1 MLGSFC
7 LLLNFSYHTE
17 FEASMGRTRMP
28 HGEGALHHSS
38 LLYPSLSRIMA
49 LASVNLCNFT
59 DRTQRMLI
67 AYRQTRIFERF
78 VAGMFAAC

>member
-1 MLGSFC
+1 MLGSSY
-7 LLLNFSYHTE
+7 LLLNISYHTE

-28 HGEGALHHSS
+28 HGEGALHLSS

-49 LASVNLCNFT
+49 LASVDLCSFT
-59 DRTQRMLI
+59 HRTKRMPI
-67 AYRQTRIFERF
+67 AYRQARIFERF